1 MSLFLVWW
9 KLWPF
14 SGKRR
19 RLQITLIVINRGCK
33 YFCSPFFFLP
43 DFSDDFFQFS
53 GRCSFKA
60 QLHAKK
66 VWKLSA
72 CSLTLLMGGTLFSLY
87 ERKIKDFWPWSFLVS
102 NYMQSAYFSVKKNL
116 GTWICVTTWKQQQK
130 SHVSFDSFSLCTHP
144 FKFSYIKEMK
154 NCAWND
160 GNLGKSAWF
169 LLARKVQKESS
180 YWATTKLNRLT

>member
-33 YFCSPFFFLP
+33 YFFSPFFSCLTFQMTF
-43 DFSDDFFQFS
+43 FSFQEDVPSRHNCMPKKFEN
-53 GRCSFKA
+53 F
-60 QLHAKK
+60 LHALLHS
-66 VWKLSA
+66 WWEGHFSA
-72 CSLTLLMGGTLFSLY
+72 CMSGKLRTFGLEASLSLITC
-87 ERKIKDFWPWSFLVS
+87 RARIFPG
-102 NYMQSAYFSVKKNL
+102 KKNL

-160 GNLGKSAWF
+160 DNLGKSAWF
-169 LLARKVQKESS
+169 LLARKVQQESS

>member
-33 YFCSPFFFLP
+33 YFFSPFFPAWLFRWLFSVFRKMFLQGTIACQKK
-43 DFSDDFFQFS
+43 FENF
-53 GRCSFKA
+53 
-60 QLHAKK
+60 LHALLHS
-66 VWKLSA
+66 WWEGHFSA
-72 CSLTLLMGGTLFSLY
+72 CMSGKLRTFGLEASLSLITC
-87 ERKIKDFWPWSFLVS
+87 RARIFPR
-102 NYMQSAYFSVKKNL
+102 KKNL

-160 GNLGKSAWF
+160 DNLGKSAWF
-169 LLARKVQKESS
+169 LLARKVQQESS